1 MNPTH
6 TCPVCSAIL
15 HTSGSYAAWIT
26 KDGRVILEA
35 SAARPTDQKWLEIH
49 PAAQNWL
56 AEIFRLAHE
65 TAIAHRTDLA
75 AK

>member
-1 MNPTH
+1 MNPPH

-35 SAARPTDQKWLEIH
+35 STARPTEQKWLEIH
-49 PAAQNWL
+49 PTAQNWL
-56 AEIFRLAHE
+56 AEILHQAQQQ
-65 TAIAHRTDLA
+65 AKQHR
-75 AK
+75 